1 MFVMV
6 IVMKAVVTVE
16 PEKLAHYRSLVA
28 DIEGLSDTQ
37 KDEIIHIVVNMMQAF
52 VDAAWGQ
59 HPIQL
64 AIAKRDDLSFQRG
77 QICDTVDVLGEPTIA
92 AMTVDL
98 GAIDAPKGAI
108 TQKQKEEYA
117 P

>member
-1 MFVMV
+1 MV
-6 IVMKAVVTVE
+6 IAMKTVVTVE

-28 DIEGLSDTQ
+28 DIDGLSDLQ

-64 AIAKRDDLSFQRG
+64 ALSHRDDLSSQSQQNNDSFN
-77 QICDTVDVLGEPTIA
+77 TLGKPING

-98 GAIDAPKGAI
+98 CAIVAREGAI

>member
-1 MFVMV
+1 MRVGC
-6 IVMKAVVTVE
+6 TD
-16 PEKLAHYRSLVA
+16 L
-28 DIEGLSDTQ
+28 Q

-64 AIAKRDDLSFQRG
+64 ALAQRDDLSSQR
-77 QICDTVDVLGEPTIA
+77 QPSCDSFNTLGEPNNST
-92 AMTVDL
+92 MTVDL
-98 GAIDAPKGAI
+98 CAIDKPKGAI
-108 TQKQKEEYA
+108 TQNHKKEYA

>member
-1 MFVMV
+1 MV
-6 IVMKAVVTVE
+6 IVMKAIVTVE
-16 PEKLAHYRSLVA
+16 PEKLAQYRTLVA
-28 DIEGLSDTQ
+28 DIDGLSDLQ

-64 AIAKRDDLSFQRG
+64 ALAQRDDLPFQR
-77 QICDTVDVLGEPTIA
+77 QPSCDSFNTLGEPNNG

-98 GAIDAPKGAI
+98 CAIDKPKGAI

>member
-1 MFVMV
+1 MV
-6 IVMKAVVTVE
+6 IVMNAIVTVE

-28 DIEGLSDTQ
+28 DIEGLSDLQ
-37 KDEIIHIVVNMMQAF
+37 RDEIIYIVVNMMQAF

-64 AIAKRDDLSFQRG
+64 ALSQRDDLASQKRSF
-77 QICDTVDVLGEPTIA
+77 CDSFNALGEPECG
-92 AMTVDL
+92 AMDVDL
-98 GAIDAPKGAI
+98 CAIDAPEGAI
-108 TQKQKEEYA
+108 TQSQKEEYA

>member
-1 MFVMV
+1 MV
-6 IVMKAVVTVE
+6 IVMKTVVTVE
-16 PEKLAHYRSLVA
+16 PEKLAHYRALVA
-28 DIEGLSDTQ
+28 DIEGLSDLQ
-37 KDEIIHIVVNMMQAF
+37 KDDIIHIVVNMMQAF

-64 AIAKRDDLSFQRG
+64 ALAQRDDLPSQKQPSCDSFN
-77 QICDTVDVLGEPTIA
+77 VLGEPNNGTMI
-92 AMTVDL
+92 VDL
-98 GAIDAPKGAI
+98 CAIDKPKGAI

>member
-1 MFVMV
+1 MV
-6 IVMKAVVTVE
+6 IVMKTIVTVE
-16 PEKLAHYRSLVA
+16 PEKLAHYRTLVA
-28 DIEGLSDTQ
+28 DIDGLSDLQ
-37 KDEIIHIVVNMMQAF
+37 KDEIIHIVVNMMHAF

-64 AIAKRDDLSFQRG
+64 AVSKRDDLSFQNG
-77 QICDTVDVLGEPTIA
+77 QLCGKFKMLGEPSDG
-92 AMTVDL
+92 AMNVDL
-98 GAIDAPKGAI
+98 GALGAPKGAI